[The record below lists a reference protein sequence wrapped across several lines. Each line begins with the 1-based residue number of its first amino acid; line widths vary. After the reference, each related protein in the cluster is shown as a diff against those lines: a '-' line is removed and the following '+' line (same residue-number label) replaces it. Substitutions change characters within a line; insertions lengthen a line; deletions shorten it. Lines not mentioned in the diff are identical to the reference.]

1 MITRRRGRRCDTGFR
16 GRLGGE
22 PSWSPDGSS
31 ILTSRDRGLTDS
43 DLLTLNLD
51 GRVQII
57 DTLPILGRADW
68 SPDGTQ
74 ITYVSEGRVWVMAA
88 DGSDARPITE
98 RAEIENPTWG

>member
-1 MITRRRGRRCDTGFR
+1 MTPVSEAGWW
-16 GRLGGE
+16 GE

-43 DLLTLNLD
+43 DLLTLSLD

-74 ITYVSEGRVWVMAA
+74 DHVRVRGPVWVMAA

>member
-1 MITRRRGRRCDTGFR
+1 MAARWVHRQR
-16 GRLGGE
+16 
-22 PSWSPDGSS
+22 SS

-43 DLLTLNLD
+43 DLLTLSLD

-98 RAEIENPTWG
+98 RADIENPTWG